1 MRVLYCGDVVGRS
14 GREAVIEN
22 VPVLRQKLSLDF
34 VVVNG
39 ENAASG
45 FGITEKICQSF
56 YDAGVDSIVLGNHS
70 FDQKEIMSYMAQDTR
85 LIRPLNYPEGTPGR
99 GAAVFKTPAGK
110 TLLVVQIMGRVFMDP
125 LDDPF
130 AAVEKI
136 LASGK
141 LGNRYDF
148 ILIDIHGEATS
159 EKMAMGHFCDG
170 RVSMVVG
177 SHQHVP
183 TADAMILPGGTAYQT
198 DAGMCGDYNS
208 VIGMEKEEPL
218 RRFTRKISASRFSPA
233 LGPGTLCGVF
243 VETDNKTGLA
253 VKMEPVRL
261 GANLIQAGAGV

>member
-1 MRVLYCGDVVGRS
+1 MKVLYCGDIVGRS
-14 GREAVIEN
+14 GRDAVIEY
-22 VPVLRQKLSLDF
+22 VPELRKRLSLDF

-45 FGITEKICQSF
+45 FGITEKICASL
-56 YDAGVDSIVLGNHS
+56 YAAGVDSIVLGNHS
-70 FDQKEIMSYMAQDTR
+70 FDQKEIMSVMDQDTR
-85 LIRPLNYPEGTPGR
+85 IIRPINYPEGTPGR
-99 GAAVFKTPAGK
+99 GAAAFKTRSGK
-110 TLLVVQIMGRVFMDP
+110 TLLVVQVMGRVFMDP

-130 AAVEKI
+130 AGIDK
-136 LASGK
+136 LLKSGK
-141 LGNRYDF
+141 LGAKYDF
-148 ILIDIHGEATS
+148 ILVDIHGEATS

-218 RRFTRKISASRFSPA
+218 RRFTRKINGGRFSPA
-233 LGPGTLCGVF
+233 LGPGTLCGVL
-243 VETDNKTGLA
+243 VETDDNTGLA
-253 VKMEPVRL
+253 ISVEPIRL
-261 GANLIQAGAGV
+261 GGKLRQTHKL